1 MLLPN
6 EWIENSIET
15 YIYQHTTKSQI
26 IYLVVLMAITV
37 TIAFLPFIYVDISIQ
52 GSGLVRPIVEKTQI
66 TSPITELVDS
76 VYVSE
81 GEQVEKGD
89 VILKFRTNDSDYK
102 IDYQSNRLFDYE
114 SHLADLV
121 YLTKGKRTPIFHSP
135 ARQQEYVYFL
145 KKKNELEITTGQA
158 KIEWLR
164 NKALYDTKVISEDE
178 YDNYYFQYQNKQNE
192 LASLIE
198 SQLST
203 WQADMNSYKNESGE
217 MHTNLKET
225 RKNKDLYIVRSPVSG
240 TIDQFTGI
248 YKGSSLQVGQN
259 VAIVSPNSALYIEV
273 YVTPRNIGFLNVGM
287 PVKVQIESFNY
298 NEWGTIPGVVKEISS
313 DYMTDDKG
321 NSYYKVKCQL
331 KRNFLVLK
339 KTNRRGYLKKGMT
352 VNAHFLV
359 TRCSLFN
366 LLYQEIDEWANPSQY
381 SSKEKTGKIKQN
393 SNS

>member
-1 MLLPN
+1 
-6 EWIENSIET
+6 
-15 YIYQHTTKSQI
+15 
-26 IYLVVLMAITV
+26 
-37 TIAFLPFIYVDISIQ
+37 
-52 GSGLVRPIVEKTQI
+52 
-66 TSPITELVDS
+66 
-76 VYVSE
+76 
-81 GEQVEKGD
+81 
-89 VILKFRTNDSDYK
+89 
-102 IDYQSNRLFDYE
+102 
-114 SHLADLV
+114 
-121 YLTKGKRTPIFHSP
+121 
-135 ARQQEYVYFL
+135 
-145 KKKNELEITTGQA
+145 
-158 KIEWLR
+158 
-164 NKALYDTKVISEDE
+164 
-178 YDNYYFQYQNKQNE
+178 

-321 NSYYKVKCQL
+321 ISYYKVKCQL